1 MAKFTVRVVLHDN
14 ATWDDYNL
22 LHVEPGKRHLVDVI
36 TGDNGVIYRL
46 PPAEYYGEGPVTT
59 ARCREIAAEA
69 AQVVGKRYSVFSTE
83 GESRSWQGL
92 DGA

>member
-1 MAKFTVRVVLHDN
+1 MARFTVRVVLHNN

-22 LHVEPGKRHLVDVI
+22 LHVELGKRNLIDVI

-46 PPAEYYGEGPVTT
+46 PPAEYYGEGPVTA

-69 AQVVGKRYSVFSTE
+69 AQLIGKRYSIFVTE
-83 GESRSWQGL
+83 GEIRSWQGL
-92 DGA
+92 DRA